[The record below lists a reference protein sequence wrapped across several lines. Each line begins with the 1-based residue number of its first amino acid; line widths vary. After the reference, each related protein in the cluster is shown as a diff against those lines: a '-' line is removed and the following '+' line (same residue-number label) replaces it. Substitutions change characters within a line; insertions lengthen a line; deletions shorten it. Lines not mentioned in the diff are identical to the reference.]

1 MAKLLAVA
9 VTLIVIGI
17 GVLLSQT
24 NTTII
29 NNAEASQRII
39 ATITA
44 YSASEDETDSRP
56 WEMASGKTVYE
67 GAVACPRNIPLGTK
81 VEINGSE
88 FVCEDR
94 MNIRYTDRFDIF
106 KDSKAEALQ
115 FGIFRNQEVII
126 LN

>member
-1 MAKLLAVA
+1 MAKLLVTL

-24 NTTII
+24 TTWVFQ
-29 NNAEASQRII
+29 AEASQRII

-44 YSASEDETDSRP
+44 YSSSEDETDSRP
-56 WEMASGKTVYE
+56 WEMASGKRVYE

-81 VEINGSE
+81 VEINGSS
-88 FVCEDR
+88 FTCEDR